1 MTVGA
6 ALRDGRIADLVEQVE
21 GLESKLEPAAAIE
34 QAKGVLM
41 HSLHCGPDAAFAV
54 LVAESQRQNRKLWEV
69 AAELAQAQGDDSG

>member
-1 MTVGA
+1 MKA
-6 ALRDGRIADLVEQVE
+6 EALLRDGRIADLVEQVE
-21 GLESKLEPAAAIE
+21 GLESKLEHAAAIE